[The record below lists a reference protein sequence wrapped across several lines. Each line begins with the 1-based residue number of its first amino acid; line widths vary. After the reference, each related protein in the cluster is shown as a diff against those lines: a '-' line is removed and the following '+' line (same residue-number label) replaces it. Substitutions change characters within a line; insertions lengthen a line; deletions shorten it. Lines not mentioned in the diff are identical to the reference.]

1 VTDIVL
7 RDIDPVLAER
17 MRRIGEARG
26 WSPVETLSRL
36 LEYGLYQAEGDGRV
50 RLDDRESDVLASAI
64 AAMEHVPNDPG
75 FALIGRAP
83 AVAPP
88 DEEPDQSILQR
99 FELS

>member
-1 VTDIVL
+1 MTDIVL

-50 RLDDRESDVLASAI
+50 RLDDRESTALESAI
-64 AAMEHVPNDPG
+64 AAMEQVPNDPG
-75 FALIGRAP
+75 FALIGRAAEP
-83 AVAPP
+83 APAAP
-88 DEEPDQSILQR
+88 EPDQTLLDR